1 MKRYVVLMGAPGAG
15 KGTQA
20 ATLAQKL
27 GLLHLATGDLFREAV
42 GKGTELGRQAKAYM
56 DRGTLV
62 PDELT
67 IALVEERLA
76 KTDAANG
83 AVLDGFPRTLEQAR
97 ALDQSLA
104 RRGETVEKAVNI
116 EVSEEAV
123 VARLAGRCLCRQCQA
138 SYHVLHNPPKQA
150 GKCDVCGGELYQR
163 TDDKPETVRARLE
176 VYRDMTAPLIEYY
189 RQAGKLAAVNGEQD
203 IENVQKVILAAL
215 GDAKESPEATA

>member
-97 ALDQSLA
+97 ALDQALA
-104 RRGETVEKAVNI
+104 RRGETVEEAVNI

-138 SYHVLHNPPKQA
+138 SYQVLHNPPKQT

-176 VYRDMTAPLIEYY
+176 VYRNMTAPLIEYY
-189 RQAGKLAAVNGEQD
+189 RQAGKLATANGEQD
-203 IENVQKVILAAL
+203 IEAVQMEILEVL
-215 GDAKESPEATA
+215 GGSEARHA